1 MPISAI
7 ILLTVKNKYVN
18 RIIKYGLLVLAFAL
32 VAYQSVYFEKL
43 SVHNSKTGVKFDPA
57 AFGKKLWEEQLP
69 AKMDSAVSLTF
80 LIDATGKNKEA
91 AFEQYT
97 NSLAIGNYRYALVK
111 AEALVEEVK
120 EDEVLATVSQ
130 GDTVLHIKLATEFI
144 YGNAVRDAS
153 GLVEVKDFP
162 NTTDLN
168 GISEELNRIVRTKI
182 IPAVKRKL
190 KKGDRLNI
198 VAAIELNKEHIHWHG
213 IELYP
218 VRIEIMP

>member
-1 MPISAI
+1 M
-7 ILLTVKNKYVN
+7 
-18 RIIKYGLLVLAFAL
+18 LAFAL

-43 SVHNSKTGVKFDPA
+43 SVHNSKTAVKFDPV
-57 AFGKKLWEEQLP
+57 AFSKKLWKEQLP
-69 AKMDSAVSLTF
+69 AKMDSAVSLSF
-80 LIDATGKNKEA
+80 LIDATAKNKENA
-91 AFEQYT
+91 IEKYT
-97 NSLAIGNYRYALVK
+97 HSLAIGNYRYALVK

-120 EDEVLATVSQ
+120 EDEVLATVNQ

-153 GLVEVKDFP
+153 GLVQVVDFP

-168 GISEELNRIVRTKI
+168 SISEEFNKLVREQV
-182 IPAVKRKL
+182 IPVVKGKL
-190 KKGDRLNI
+190 KKGDRI
-198 VAAIELNKEHIHWHG
+198 RVVAAIELNKEHIHWQG